1 MSEDVIREYLKNKSI
16 VVFATESFVKEDG
29 EQEPNQNEVQSYL
42 VPIAEKRLDF
52 RYHKNIVAQIEEHH
66 IEIQDELIQVT
77 NPEAQEIVY
86 TRTFVAAE
94 DVSTR
99 ENWDGILGEYI
110 NTQETMLTI
119 QFELLTTIVE
129 QKRTAYNLLSL
140 FGDIGGLLDFLML
153 IVTPFVGYVIGD
165 RFSYIVL
172 RSLYMQNT
180 SQPTKEEKKRLRR
193 LKDNKDASE
202 EAH

>member
-1 MSEDVIREYLKNKSI
+1 MAYTPPQVEYMSEALIREYLKNKSI

-99 ENWDGILGEYI
+99 ENWDGLAGEYV
-110 NTQETMLTI
+110 NTQETMITI
-119 QFELLTTIVE
+119 
-129 QKRTAYNLLSL
+129 
-140 FGDIGGLLDFLML
+140 
-153 IVTPFVGYVIGD
+153 
-165 RFSYIVL
+165 
-172 RSLYMQNT
+172 
-180 SQPTKEEKKRLRR
+180 
-193 LKDNKDASE
+193 
-202 EAH
+202 

>member
-1 MSEDVIREYLKNKSI
+1 MSEAVIREYLKNKSI

-29 EQEPNQNEVQSYL
+29 EQEPNQNEVVSYM

-99 ENWDGILGEYI
+99 ENWDGVKGEYV
-110 NTQETMLTI
+110 NTQETMITI

-129 QKRTAYNLLSL
+129 
-140 FGDIGGLLDFLML
+140 
-153 IVTPFVGYVIGD
+153 
-165 RFSYIVL
+165 
-172 RSLYMQNT
+172 
-180 SQPTKEEKKRLRR
+180 
-193 LKDNKDASE
+193 
-202 EAH
+202 

>member
-1 MSEDVIREYLKNKSI
+1 MSEDVIRDYLKNKSI

-29 EQEPNQNEVQSYL
+29 EQEPNQNEVQSYM

-99 ENWDGILGEYI
+99 ENWDGVIGEYV
-110 NTQETMLTI
+110 NTGDTMLTI
-119 QFELLTTIVE
+119 QFQLLTTVVN

-153 IVTPFVGYVIGD
+153 IVTPFVGYVVGD

-172 RSLYMQNT
+172 KSLYMQNRGT
-180 SQPTKEEKKRLRR
+180 DDKEDFTGVK
-193 LKDNKDASE
+193 
-202 EAH
+202 

>member
-1 MSEDVIREYLKNKSI
+1 MSEDVIRDYLKNKSI

-29 EQEPNQNEVQSYL
+29 EQEPNQNEVQSYM

-99 ENWDGILGEYI
+99 ENWDGILGEYK
-110 NTQETMLTI
+110 NTQETMITI
-119 QFELLTTIVE
+119 
-129 QKRTAYNLLSL
+129 
-140 FGDIGGLLDFLML
+140 
-153 IVTPFVGYVIGD
+153 
-165 RFSYIVL
+165 
-172 RSLYMQNT
+172 
-180 SQPTKEEKKRLRR
+180 
-193 LKDNKDASE
+193 
-202 EAH
+202 

>member
-1 MSEDVIREYLKNKSI
+1 MSEDVIRDYLKNKSI

-29 EQEPNQNEVQSYL
+29 EQEPNQNEVQSYM

-99 ENWDGILGEYI
+99 ENWDGVIGEYV
-110 NTQETMLTI
+110 NTGDTMLTI
-119 QFELLTTIVE
+119 QFQLLTTVVN

-153 IVTPFVGYVIGD
+153 IVTPFVGYVVGD

-172 RSLYMQNT
+172 KSLYMQNRGT
-180 SQPTKEEKKRLRR
+180 DDKEDSTG
-193 LKDNKDASE
+193 LK
-202 EAH
+202 